1 MHLTPTREQVCAHE
15 TLNMLAN
22 LPTVSPLSN
31 TSATTRWKQT
41 EGLFHLFVRF
51 VTVNLKVFTMR
62 IWEKPQVCKSKNCL
76 PHHGSCPLPQMF
88 SMVCSGTRTPSTGI
102 WERVDLL
109 VVFSLLWHGQFLPC
123 VSRPMFAIMCPF
135 AGQWP
140 ACCVPCRCVLPASRL
155 CFLFMCLP
163 SHVLTVLF
171 FTCSTSPESGI
182 KNEKLKHEVILEVF
196 SCQK

>member
-1 MHLTPTREQVCAHE
+1 MPTREQVCAHE

-41 EGLFHLFVRF
+41 EGLFHLFVHF

-62 IWEKPQVCKSKNCL
+62 IWKKSLVCNSKNCL
-76 PHHGSCPLPQMF
+76 SHHHGSCPLPQMF
-88 SMVCSGTRTPSTGI
+88 SKVRPETQTPSTGI

-109 VVFSLLWHGQFLPC
+109 VVFSLLWHRQFLPC
-123 VSRPMFAIMCPF
+123 VSRPVFAIMYPF

-140 ACCVPCRCVLPASRL
+140 ACCLPCRCVLPASRL
-155 CFLFMCLP
+155 LL
-163 SHVLTVLF
+163 SVHVLTQS
-171 FTCSTSPESGI
+171 CAYRP
-182 KNEKLKHEVILEVF
+182 VF
-196 SCQK
+196 YLQYFARKQD